1 MINTFLKNCMK
12 DEKGLIYKDLKVV
25 QEDLS
30 TVIMIDDSEVNHR
43 YNKSKSMLY
52 VYMSNSEHLQD

>member
-1 MINTFLKNCMK
+1 MINNFLKNCMK

-43 YNKSKSMLY
+43 YNKSKPLPCLY
-52 VYMSNSEHLQD
+52 ES